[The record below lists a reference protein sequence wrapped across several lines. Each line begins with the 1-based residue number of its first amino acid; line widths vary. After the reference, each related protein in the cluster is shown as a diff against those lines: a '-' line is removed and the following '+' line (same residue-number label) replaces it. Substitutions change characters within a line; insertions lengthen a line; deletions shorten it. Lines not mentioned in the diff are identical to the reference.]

1 MKLREKDIA
10 STKSGHC
17 RLFGG
22 KLHFVQKNAR
32 VCPLF
37 LIGFLFYDKI
47 AVNDNDFHYTYIMD
61 RIGRKLS
68 MLRRFFAYYKPY
80 KKLFILDF
88 SCAILAALLELAF
101 PLAVNRVVD
110 DLLPS
115 GNWKWILYACIGLL
129 GIYVFSSALHYVVTY
144 WGHKLGINIE
154 SDMRK
159 QLFDRVQKL
168 SFRFFDNNKT
178 GHLVSRMT
186 NDLMDI
192 GEIAHHGP
200 EDLFI
205 ALMTLTGAFAIM
217 LSINWQLALMT
228 FVIIPLMIYLSLH
241 FSRKM
246 SAAFNRMFSDIA
258 DYNARVE
265 NNVSGIRVVQ
275 AFANEKHEMKRF
287 AENNG
292 RFRLTKLVAYR
303 VMAWNSSISFI
314 LMKLISLFV
323 LVCGTWFV
331 IQGDMSYGEFIAF
344 VMLSNVFLSPIN
356 QINSVI
362 ETYPKGIAGFKR
374 YLELLETE
382 PDIDDA
388 PDAVRMNSLKGD
400 IHFDNVT
407 FGYENKEKVLQG
419 LNLTVRAGET
429 VALVGPS
436 GAGKTTLCSL
446 LPRFYDV
453 DEGAITID
461 NVDLRQMTL
470 ESLRANIGIV
480 QQDVFLFDG
489 TIRENIAYGKLG
501 ASEEE
506 IMQAAR
512 QAQLEEL
519 VLSQPEGLDTFIGE
533 RGVKLSGG
541 QKQRL
546 SIARMFLK
554 NPPILIL
561 DEATSALDTETEAAI
576 QLALAEL
583 SRGRT
588 TLVIAHRLATI
599 KNADRIVVVAE
610 HGIAEQGK
618 HDELMQMRGSYSRLH
633 QAQFG
638 A

>member
-1 MKLREKDIA
+1 
-10 STKSGHC
+10 
-17 RLFGG
+17 
-22 KLHFVQKNAR
+22 
-32 VCPLF
+32 
-37 LIGFLFYDKI
+37 
-47 AVNDNDFHYTYIMD
+47 
-61 RIGRKLS
+61 
-68 MLRRFFAYYKPY
+68 MLRRFFAYYRPY
-80 KKLFILDF
+80 KTLFIIDF
-88 SCAILAALLELAF
+88 ACATLAALLELAF
-101 PLAVNRVVD
+101 PLAVNKVVD
-110 DLLPS
+110 ELLPS
-115 GNWKWILYACIGLL
+115 GNWSWILYSCLGLL
-129 GIYVFSSALHYVVTY
+129 GIYVVSAGLHYVVTY
-144 WGHKLGINIE
+144 WGHKLGISIE

-159 QLFDRVQKL
+159 KLFDRVQKL

-205 ALMTLTGAFAIM
+205 ALMTLTGAFGIM
-217 LSINWQLALMT
+217 LSINWQLAVLT
-228 FVIIPLMIYLSLH
+228 FIIVPLMIYMSLY

-246 SAAFNRMFSDIA
+246 SVAFDRMFSDIA

-275 AFANEKHEMKRF
+275 AFANEKHEISRF
-287 AENNG
+287 AENNK
-292 RFRLTKLVAYR
+292 RFLNTKLITYKI
-303 VMAWNSSISFI
+303 MAWNSSLSFI
-314 LMKLISLFV
+314 MMKCVSLFV

-331 IQGDMSYGEFIAF
+331 IEDKMTYGEFIAF
-344 VMLSNVFLSPIN
+344 VMLSSVFLGPIR

-382 PDIDDA
+382 PDVDDA
-388 PDAVRMNSLKGD
+388 PDAVAIKEVEGVIRFKD
-400 IHFDNVT
+400 VT
-407 FGYENKEKVLQG
+407 FGYENKDKVLAG
-419 LNLTVRAGET
+419 VNLSIKAGET

-453 DEGAITID
+453 DEGSITID
-461 NVDLRQMTL
+461 GIDTRKMTL
-470 ESLRANIGIV
+470 ESLRSHIGIV

-501 ASEEE
+501 ASESDIWE
-506 IMQAAR
+506 AAR
-512 QAQLEEL
+512 RAQLEEL
-519 VLSQPEGLDTFIGE
+519 IVSLPDGLDTFIGE

-576 QLALAEL
+576 QLALSEL
-583 SRGRT
+583 SQGRT

-599 KNADRIVVVAE
+599 KNADRIIVVAE
-610 HGIAEQGK
+610 QGIVEQGR
-618 HDELMQMRGSYSRLH
+618 HDELIEAKGAYSRLH
-633 QAQFG
+633 FAQFG
-638 A
+638 T

>member
-1 MKLREKDIA
+1 
-10 STKSGHC
+10 
-17 RLFGG
+17 
-22 KLHFVQKNAR
+22 
-32 VCPLF
+32 
-37 LIGFLFYDKI
+37 
-47 AVNDNDFHYTYIMD
+47 
-61 RIGRKLS
+61 
-68 MLRRFFAYYKPY
+68 MLRRFFEYYRPY
-80 KKLFILDF
+80 KWLFIIDF
-88 SCAILAALLELAF
+88 TCAIFAALLELVF
-101 PLAVNRVVD
+101 PLAINKVID
-110 DLLPS
+110 DLLPQ
-115 GNWKWILYACIGLL
+115 GNWKTILYACIILL
-129 GIYVFSSALHYVVTY
+129 TIYLFSAFLNFVVTY
-144 WGHKLGINIE
+144 WGHKLGISIE

-159 QLFDRVQKL
+159 KLFDRVQKL
-168 SFRFFDNNKT
+168 SFRFFDNTKT

-205 ALMTLTGAFAIM
+205 AIMTLTGAFGIM
-217 LSINWQLALMT
+217 LGINWKLAVLT
-228 FVIIPLMIYLSLH
+228 FIIVPLMIYLSLY

-246 SAAFNRMFSDIA
+246 SRAFNKMFADIA

-275 AFANEKHEMKRF
+275 AFANENHEIEKF
-287 AENNG
+287 AVNNE
-292 RFRLTKLVAYR
+292 RFRLTKLLTYR
-303 VMAWNSSISFI
+303 IMAWNASVSFI
-314 LMKLISLFV
+314 LMRFVNLFV

-331 IQGDMSYGEFIAF
+331 IQKEMSYGEFVAF
-344 VMLSNVFLSPIN
+344 VMLSNIFLGPIK

-382 PDIDDA
+382 PDVSDA
-388 PDAVRMNSLKGD
+388 PNAKTITNIKGNISYKD
-400 IHFDNVT
+400 VT
-407 FGYENKEKVLQG
+407 FGYENKDKILKN
-419 LNLTVRAGET
+419 LNLTINAGET

-453 DEGAITID
+453 DEGAIQID
-461 NVDLRQMTL
+461 GIDIRDLTL
-470 ESLRANIGIV
+470 ESLRTHIGIV

-489 TIRENIAYGKLG
+489 TIRENIAYGDLN
-501 ASEEE
+501 ASEEAIWE
-506 IMQAAR
+506 AAR
-512 QAQLEEL
+512 RAQLEEL
-519 VLSQPEGLDTFIGE
+519 IQEYPDGLDTMIGE

-576 QLALAEL
+576 QLALSEL
-583 SRGRT
+583 SKGRT

-599 KNADRIVVVAE
+599 KDADRIIVVAE
-610 HGIAEQGK
+610 QGVLEEGTHEQLLKLEGA
-618 HDELMQMRGSYSRLH
+618 YSRLH
-633 QAQFG
+633 RAQFG
-638 A
+638 TQFA